1 MYFIQIY
8 MFSFSTEPTT
18 STQAPTTKVAI
29 PPTDTSEVREMF
41 KIIIYYYLFPFLSPL
56 KQVLLNFHL
65 AFDRFRIK
73 SDF

>member
-1 MYFIQIY
+1 

-29 PPTDTSEVREMF
+29 PPTDTSEVREMI

>member
-18 STQAPTTKVAI
+18 STQAPTTKGAI

-41 KIIIYYYLFPFLSPL
+41 KIIIYYYLFPVPEPPKASPVQLSSG
-56 KQVLLNFHL
+56 F
-65 AFDRFRIK
+65 
-73 SDF
+73 